1 MGLWRVKLKMELQKS
16 LKTSE
21 PNMNLGPLKKI
32 KKFRYADV
40 FRNQKGKKNPQTTI
54 SSSYCSKLHKQC
66 RGKDDPLETMR
77 LVQPAPST
85 AACLQGNCCPCPA
98 SSHVA

>member
-1 MGLWRVKLKMELQKS
+1 MELQKS

-40 FRNQKGKKNPQTTI
+40 FRNQKGKKKTHKQLLAVATVQNYI
-54 SSSYCSKLHKQC
+54 SSAEVKMIHWK
-66 RGKDDPLETMR
+66 P
-77 LVQPAPST
+77 
-85 AACLQGNCCPCPA
+85 
-98 SSHVA
+98 